1 MKNWIPISILCSLL
15 MLGITARAQQNTP
28 RKIINFDK
36 DWLFLQRDDDG
47 AEQMKFDDRSWQKI
61 NVPHDWSILGKTD
74 SLNPTG
80 KGGGY
85 LPAGIGW
92 YRKYFTLDSD
102 KIGKR
107 VFIDFDGV
115 MANSDVWINGF
126 HLGKRPYGY
135 SSFEY
140 ELTNHLHFGKTARN
154 VIAVRADNS
163 VQPASRYYTGAGIYR
178 HVILKLTSPVHIA
191 HWGAFVTTPLVTAE
205 QAVVQLSIK
214 VVNQS
219 DKNTRIRVQT
229 RLMHPD
235 GKLGPVYESKT
246 QPIGA
251 GKSIML
257 LQEIAVAHP
266 ARWDLEHPNLYKA
279 ISVIKSKE
287 VLDKKITVFG
297 IRSIAFTADSGF
309 ILNGEKVMIKGV
321 CLHHDGGAMG
331 AAVPLGIWE
340 RRLKSLKNIGVNG
353 IRTSHNPVAPEFL
366 DLCDRMGF
374 LVMDENLDTWE
385 TDKVHGKGGYQTY
398 FKQWGLIDTR
408 DEVMRDR
415 NHPSIII
422 YSVGNEIRDNL
433 NSPAGFQKYED
444 LQGVCHRYDSTRP
457 VTMALFR
464 PGSSKVYTSG
474 FAELMDVVGQNYR
487 ENELVAAHDAH
498 PEWKVI
504 GTENGHSREAWL
516 ALRDHK
522 YMAGQFLWVG
532 FDYLGEATWPDVIN
546 SSGLFDHTGY
556 PKPVALQRASW
567 WSSKPVV
574 HLVRSTESGKGV
586 VADWTPHDP
595 KIYRNAQVLVYTNCD
610 SAELLLNGKSLGIK
624 SKNADDAPISWSV
637 KFEKGTI
644 KAIGLNKD
652 HRVATES
659 YQTAGKPERVVLT
672 ADKPAIRNNWDD
684 LSFIT
689 ATVVDHNGTVCPSA
703 QNLIT
708 YHITGAGYS
717 AATDNGDTRHQ
728 APYSSHARASF
739 NGRSIAI
746 IKANADSGMIKVSAS
761 SPGLKSS
768 ALTVLVK

>member
-1 MKNWIPISILCSLL
+1 MHIAIFCPLL
-15 MLGITARAQQNTP
+15 MLGLTAMAQKDAP

-36 DWLFLQRDDDG
+36 NWLFLQRDVEG
-47 AEQMKFDDRSWQKI
+47 AEQMNFDDGSWQKI
-61 NVPHDWSILGKTD
+61 NVPHDWSILGTTD
-74 SLNPTG
+74 SANATG
-80 KGGGY
+80 RGGGY

-92 YRKYFTLDSD
+92 YRKYFTLDSN
-102 KIGKR
+102 KTGKR

-140 ELTNHLHFGKTARN
+140 ELTGHLHFGKRQRN

-178 HVILKLTSPVHIA
+178 HVRLKLTSPVHIA
-191 HWGAFVTTPLVTAE
+191 HWGAFVSTPLVTAQ
-205 QAVVQLSIK
+205 QAVVQVTTK
-214 VVNQS
+214 VVNES
-219 DKNTRIRVQT
+219 DMDSRIQIQT
-229 RLMHPD
+229 RLVGPD
-235 GKLGPVYESKT
+235 GKMGPVYESKA

-251 GKSIML
+251 GKSVKF

-266 ARWDLEHPNLYKA
+266 ARWNLEHPNLYKA
-279 ISVIKSKE
+279 ISVIKSSQA
-287 VLDKKITVFG
+287 LDEKVTVFG

-309 ILNGEKVMIKGV
+309 LLNGKKVMIKGV
-321 CLHHDGGAMG
+321 CMHHDGGAVG

-340 RRLKSLKNIGVNG
+340 RRLKSLKSIGVNG

-385 TDKVHGKGGYQTY
+385 ADKVHGKGGYQTF
-398 FKQWGLIDTR
+398 FKQWVLIDTR
-408 DEVMRDR
+408 DEIMRDR
-415 NHPSIII
+415 NHPSIVI

-433 NSPAGFQKYED
+433 NSPAGFQKYLD

-487 ENELVAAHDAH
+487 ENELVAAHNAH
-498 PEWKVI
+498 PDWKVI
-504 GTENGHSREAWL
+504 GTENGHSRQAWL
-516 ALRDHK
+516 ALRDHR

-532 FDYLGEATWPDVIN
+532 FDYLGEAKWPEVIN
-546 SSGLFDHTGY
+546 GLGLFDHTGY
-556 PKPVALQRASW
+556 PKPIALQRASW
-567 WSSKPVV
+567 WSSNPVV
-574 HLVRSTESGKGV
+574 HLVRTTENGKGV
-586 VADWTPHDP
+586 IADWTPHDP
-595 KIYRNAQVLVYTNCD
+595 ANYENAQVLVYTNCD
-610 SAELLLNGKSLGIK
+610 SAELFSNGKSLGIK
-624 SKNADDAPISWSV
+624 SKNADDAPIVWPV
-637 KFEKGTI
+637 KFEKGEI
-644 KAIGLNKD
+644 KVIGVNQN
-652 HRVATES
+652 HQVASES
-659 YQTAGKPERVVLT
+659 YKTASKPERIILK
-672 ADKPAIRNNWDD
+672 ADKPVIKDNWND
-684 LSFIT
+684 LSIIT
-689 ATVVDHNGTVCPSA
+689 ATVVDHNGTVCPGA

-708 YHITGAGYS
+708 YQVTGAGFI

-728 APYSSHARASF
+728 PPYRSHVRASF

-746 IKANADSGMIKVSAS
+746 IKANTDSGRIKVSVS
-761 SPGLKSS
+761 SPGLKGSS
-768 ALTVLVK
+768 LTVLVK